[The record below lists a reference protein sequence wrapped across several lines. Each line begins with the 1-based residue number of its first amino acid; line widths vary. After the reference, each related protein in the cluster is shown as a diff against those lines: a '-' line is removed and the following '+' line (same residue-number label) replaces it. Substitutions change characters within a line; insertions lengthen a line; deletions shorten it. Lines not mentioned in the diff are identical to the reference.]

1 MKVQERSN
9 IGMAVSEKL
18 GRTSVTCRLYVSNK
32 DLGERVVV
40 SKFIR

>member
-18 GRTSVTCRLYVSNK
+18 GRTSVTWRPHVSNK
-32 DLGERVVV
+32 NLREKVVV